1 MGLDSTHEMRGKTM
15 KIAVIGTGFRA
26 TGDDLPPR
34 EISEFAA
41 SGFEAR
47 LVEQRLPAFPM
58 NQINRTLSEV
68 ATIEA
73 GLNAAERGFDAIFI
87 NTVGDYGL
95 ASLRSAL
102 PIPVIGAGQ
111 ATMHAAAQ
119 LGERFSIVTIWPE
132 SLRFIYTHLLRIYGM
147 ERHCVSVRCVAMDDE
162 LPSLGDTENFVTDMR
177 QGERSQIDR
186 IVAACDAAI
195 RADGADTIMLGC
207 TCMSPIARDIAARCR
222 APTLNPLT
230 TGYKAAEMT
239 LALGVSHSGLAY
251 QRTGGAGLD
260 QFRVMADAVIGLEDD
275 EPSAAAAE

>member
-1 MGLDSTHEMRGKTM
+1 MRGKTM

-41 SGFEAR
+41 SGFETR